1 MTRLTHR
8 VLERYTAACLLL
20 DLAGVAVALVLA
32 ELLRT
37 TIPFGRPLD
46 PRQDYLSVF
55 IFPLA
60 LGCWALAA
68 GHFRLYEW
76 HWLLNLRSEYLRL
89 LLAVGG
95 TTTLLASVLYLT
107 YRDVP
112 RLLFGYFVLLT
123 LALNWGS
130 RLLLRAFLRARLGGD
145 VAVRIVLVGSGR
157 VAESLALRLAD
168 EADRWPPTR
177 VLGVVADDDA
187 PADRDETVAPL
198 PRLGGLD
205 QLEAVLATHDATTVI
220 ITLPSTQHALVLELT
235 ERLQQLPVDVRVVP
249 DVLDLAY
256 ARASITNVEGIPLVG
271 LRDPALST
279 GGKLV
284 KYSFDRLVSLAGLL
298 LGWPLL
304 LLIALAVKLDSPGP
318 AIYGARRIGEDGRPF
333 TMWKFRTMVQGAEQK
348 LEQALGA
355 PAIERGIF
363 KVPDDPRVTRV
374 GRWLRRTSLDELP
387 QLWNVLRGEMSI
399 VGPRPEQPF
408 IVETYEPW
416 QHRRTHI
423 RPGMTGWWQVN
434 GRSEQPMHRHT
445 EYDLYYVENYSLLL
459 DLRILARTLGAVLR
473 GRGAY

>member
-8 VLERYTAACLLL
+8 VLERYTATCLLL

-55 IFPLA
+55 LFPLA

-130 RLLLRAFLRARLGGD
+130 RLLLRAFLHARLGGA
-145 VAVRIVLVGSGR
+145 VAVRIVLVGGGR
-157 VAESLALRLAD
+157 VAESLALRLAG

-177 VLGVVADDDA
+177 VLGVVADGDA
-187 PADRDETVAPL
+187 PADEEETIAAL
-198 PRLGGLD
+198 PRLGALD
-205 QLEAVLATHDATTVI
+205 QLEAVLAAHDATTVI
-220 ITLPSTQHALVLELT
+220 ITLPSTEHELVLELT
-235 ERLQQLPVDVRVVP
+235 DRLRRLPVDVRVVP

-271 LRDPALST
+271 LRDPALSAS
-279 GGKLV
+279 GKLV

-304 LLIALAVKLDSPGP
+304 LLIALVVKLDSPGP

-333 TMWKFRTMVQGAEQK
+333 TMWKFRTMVAGAEQK
-348 LEQALGA
+348 LEEALGA
-355 PAIERGIF
+355 AAIERGIY